1 MTPLPAHLPSRVNVD
16 EEGVPAVLL
25 VRSSGKVTAAVVAV
39 EFEMGVGVSEFMAA
53 GQAERKARRACA
65 VEASLLVCRLS
76 LLTPVQVMTLSGDV
90 PASELEGF
98 PGVIVGGNPRGSHR
112 KVMEAAQDRLAELLR
127 SPDSGQ
133 AQSVPERRPWRTAYT
148 DASWGGGRIAGMSFV
163 DSTGKKWKATTERG
177 VWSPLAA
184 EVSAIH
190 LAWREMGGRLRVRTD
205 SQPAVHAIC
214 GRNKGIPNSVRGRTA
229 SQLVALRLAFQR
241 GDLKVQWVRGHNGNV
256 WNEAADRMAVAARR
270 GAAWRV
276 PPDVTDRTLQRV
288 MEDLRE
294 ALAQQGQSPAA

>member
-1 MTPLPAHLPSRVNVD
+1 MTPLPTHLPSRVSVD

-53 GQAERKARRACA
+53 GLAERKARQACA
-65 VEASLLVCRLS
+65 VEASLLVRRLA
-76 LLTPVQVMTLSGDV
+76 LLTPIQVMTLSGDV

-112 KVMEAAQDRLAELLR
+112 RVMEAAQDRLAELLR
-127 SPDSGQ
+127 SPESDQ
-133 AQSVPERRPWRTAYT
+133 AQGFPGRRPWRTAYT
-148 DASWGGGRIAGMSFV
+148 DASWGGGRLAGMSFV
-163 DSTGKKWKATTERG
+163 DSTGKKWKATAERG
-177 VWSPLAA
+177 SWSPLAA
-184 EVSAIH
+184 EVGAIH
-190 LAWREMGGRLRVRTD
+190 LAWQEMGERLRIRTD

-214 GRNKGIPNSVRGRTA
+214 GGKESIPDSVRGRTA

-256 WNEAADRMAVAARR
+256 WNEAADRMAVAVRR
-270 GAAWRV
+270 GATWRV
-276 PPDVTDRTLQRV
+276 PADVTDQTLQGIV
-288 MEDLRE
+288 EDLRE
-294 ALAQQGQSPAA
+294 ALAAQGQSPAA